1 MRVKRSERLI
11 DMTHYFLEH
20 PNQLTPLSYF
30 MESYGIAK
38 SSVSEDVTKIK
49 ETFEQQNIGS
59 IQTIAGAAGGVKFLP
74 TMSKK
79 ASENLIMQL
88 CQQLSTADRLLPG
101 GYIYM
106 SDILSNPLVLRQIG
120 RLIASHFANQ
130 NVEAIMTIATKG
142 IPLAQA
148 VATALNIPFVIVR
161 RDSKITEGATVNVN
175 YVSGSSGRIE
185 KMELS
190 RRSLKHK
197 SRVLIVDDFMKA
209 GGTINGLQNM
219 LLEFDATLVGTVVF
233 AAANF
238 KGERLVSDYLSLLS
252 VDKVDV
258 ATRTI
263 QVAPGNF
270 LEKYTIG
277 IDEKE

>member
-11 DMTHYFLEH
+11 GMTHYFLEH

-49 ETFEQQNIGS
+49 ETFERQNIGS

-74 TMSKK
+74 TMSKE

-148 VATALNIPFVIVR
+148 VATALNVPFVIVR

-190 RRSLKHK
+190 RRSLKQK

-233 AAANF
+233 AAADF

-270 LEKYTIG
+270 LKKYTIG